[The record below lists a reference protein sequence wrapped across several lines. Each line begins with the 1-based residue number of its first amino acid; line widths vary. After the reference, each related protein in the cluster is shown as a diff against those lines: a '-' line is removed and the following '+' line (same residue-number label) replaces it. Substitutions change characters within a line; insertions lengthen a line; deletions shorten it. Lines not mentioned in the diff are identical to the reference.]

1 MARESTG
8 FTPSHCTTCGFEA
21 DTGGWDAVEAPP
33 LGEITQC
40 PECGSTNVVSGS
52 VETLS
57 S

>member
-1 MARESTG
+1 MSQGSTDRI
-8 FTPSHCTTCGFEA
+8 PSHCITCGFEA
-21 DTGGWDAVEAPP
+21 GTGEWEVVEAPP